1 MFTGGAVEN
10 GSLSDEETLQQ
21 GSKVEGSL
29 GHSSTEPQEG
39 SNDVAL
45 LLYTSYFHSLGKFSF
60 TGPIKTGVP
69 FGVL

>member
-1 MFTGGAVEN
+1 MAASPMRRRFSKAVKLRAAWDIPLRN
-10 GSLSDEETLQQ
+10 PKRPD
-21 GSKVEGSL
+21 
-29 GHSSTEPQEG
+29 

-69 FGVL
+69 FGIL